1 VRLEQ
6 RQEGQITGGGEDPSD
21 TPRFGLQDMFLD
33 DIVANLNRSIFNYPE
48 VLDYLRGRGVSENE
62 IKTYGIGYG
71 KIVVVPEENSPDRK
85 RFMEETAKGRKFEE
99 RVIFPM
105 RDAMGRVIGIIGR
118 SITVKGFKVFATD
131 EAKFHG
137 MFVGLFEA
145 LPHIYKESRV
155 FVVEGP
161 FDWIALCKVLPNTV
175 STMTADLNEAQHWLL
190 KLYCDRIVTVFD
202 SDEAGRRAAETAEK
216 KFGTLTLDLG
226 HGDPSNCFKR
236 LGFSFQNYV
245 LKKLKDIPT
254 F

>member
-1 VRLEQ
+1 
-6 RQEGQITGGGEDPSD
+6 
-21 TPRFGLQDMFLD
+21 MFLD
-33 DIVANLNRSIFNYPE
+33 TIVENLSKSIFNYPE
-48 VLDYLRGRGVSENE
+48 TLDYLHSRGVSESE

-71 KIVVVPEENSPDRK
+71 KVVSVPEENSPDRK

-105 RDAMGRVIGIIGR
+105 RDAVGRVIGIIGR
-118 SITVKGFKVFATD
+118 SITVKGFKIFATD

-137 MFVGLFEA
+137 MFVGLYEA
-145 LPHIYKESRV
+145 LPYIYQENQA

-161 FDWIALCKVLPNTV
+161 FDWVSLSKELPNTV
-175 STMTADLNEAQHWLL
+175 SVMTADLNEVQHWLL

-216 KFGTLTLDLG
+216 KFGTMTLDLG
-226 HGDPSNCFKR
+226 HGDPNDCFKR
-236 LGFSFQNYV
+236 LGSGFRNHV
-245 LKKLKDIPT
+245 MRKLKDIPT